1 MRGVIQIT
9 RGASHAPRRSLLWIW
24 PGLGV
29 RLVHS
34 HQRDHKRRQK
44 LSALKR
50 RIRVGCRLFL
60 LLVLGVPTVAQQ
72 SRETIPFPVLQGAPS
87 LLQTLTSSLG
97 QPWRIAE
104 PPINN
109 TDASFLNLA
118 ACAHSLADSP
128 DRRWAAEWA
137 LGKKLAADLE
147 RHATLISD
155 RFTTDYLN
163 RLEQAIVLHAHLQ
176 GCFVVKL
183 VNDVETNAYSLPG
196 GFLYV
201 NSGLILNAENEAEL
215 VAALAHETGHITARH
230 LTKIEAQRRVW
241 GRLSLAGGP
250 AGWALRW
257 RLGRLF
263 TLKLLRN
270 AEFEADRLAVG
281 YQSASGYDPSELAH
295 LLQDVLQQEGKPTS
309 FFARLFDEHP
319 STDARIKRVRQAIGC
334 HRRSQ
339 TYEMDTTQF
348 HDVKGRVADLTRVDN
363 SDLLPD
369 KEGLVAGPGGLR
381 QHPGGCQSCQ

>member
-1 MRGVIQIT
+1 
-9 RGASHAPRRSLLWIW
+9 
-24 PGLGV
+24 
-29 RLVHS
+29 
-34 HQRDHKRRQK
+34 
-44 LSALKR
+44 
-50 RIRVGCRLFL
+50 LFVFF
-60 LLVLGVPTVAQQ
+60 VLGVPALAQQ
-72 SRETIPFPVLQGAPS
+72 SRETIAFPVLQGAPS
-87 LLQTLTSSLG
+87 LQQTLTNQRAANSLE
-97 QPWRIAE
+97 QPWRIAP

-109 TDASFLNLA
+109 MDPSFPNPA
-118 ACAHSLADSP
+118 ACTNSPADSP
-128 DRRWAAEWA
+128 DRQGSAEWA

-163 RLEQAIVLHAHLQ
+163 RLEQAIVLHSHLQ

-183 VNDVETNAYSLPG
+183 VNNVETNAYSLPG

-230 LTKIEAQRRVW
+230 FTKIEAQRRVW
-241 GRLSLAGGP
+241 RRLSLAGGP

-270 AEFEADRLAVG
+270 AEFEADRLAAG
-281 YQSASGYDPSELAH
+281 YQSASGYDPSELTH
-295 LLQDVLQQEGKPTS
+295 LLQDVSQQEGKPAS

-339 TYEMDTTQF
+339 TYAVDTSQF
-348 HDVKGRVADLTRVDN
+348 HDVKGRVADLMRVDN
-363 SDLLPD
+363 LDLLRD
-369 KEGLVAGPGGLR
+369 KERLVAGPSGLR
-381 QHPGGCQSCQ
+381 QHPGSCQSCQ

>member
-1 MRGVIQIT
+1 MRSVIQIT
-9 RGASHAPRRSLLWIW
+9 RGASHTPRRWFLWICL
-24 PGLGV
+24 GLSAH
-29 RLVHS
+29 LVQS
-34 HQRDHKRRQK
+34 HRRDHKRRQK
-44 LSALKR
+44 LSALKQR
-50 RIRVGCRLFL
+50 TPVGCCLFL

-72 SRETIPFPVLQGAPS
+72 SEGTIPFPVLQGAPS
-87 LLQTLTSSLG
+87 LQQTLTNQLIANSVG
-97 QPWRIAE
+97 RPWRIA
-104 PPINN
+104 PPPSNN
-109 TDASFLNLA
+109 TDPSFPNPA
-118 ACAHSLADSP
+118 ACTHSPADPP

-163 RLEQAIVLHAHLQ
+163 RLEQAIVLHSHLQ

-183 VNDVETNAYSLPG
+183 VNNVETNAYSLPG
-196 GFLYV
+196 GSLYV

-230 LTKIEAQRRVW
+230 FTKIEAQRRVW

-263 TLKLLRN
+263 TLKLLRS

-295 LLQDVLQQEGKPTS
+295 LLQHVYQQEGKPAS

-319 STDARIKRVRQAIGC
+319 STDARIKRVKQAIGR

-339 TYEMDTTQF
+339 TYVVDTSQF
-348 HDVKGRVADLTRVDN
+348 QDVKGRVADLMTVDN
-363 SDLLPD
+363 PDLLPD
-369 KEGLVAGPGGLR
+369 KGD
-381 QHPGGCQSCQ
+381 